1 MKKKVL
7 ERFLAATL
15 AASMVLTSVP
25 VSAEDVQAVPEATGE
40 VAVDE
45 PAVAEAAE
53 ETAAVAEEAPAEET
67 LAAVDEAPVAETV
80 DEAQEMVVE
89 ENTAGGDF
97 AGEELIIDNE
107 ITETEA
113 FDMSA
118 FEIAPIL
125 TQAPEKPG
133 QVANVHFDKDDPNL
147 LVWNADVRADY
158 YELQIT
164 DAKGNAYYANAYES
178 YWDENGNYI
187 EVPRIVT
194 NNIYTGWNGYDLKNL
209 TGKAVGSDGQ
219 IVKSEDG
226 MPLTLQKQPGLDL
239 SISVRAVNESD
250 DENDGFAPTAGDWS
264 AAVAYKMAAKTPEV
278 LSDVRIEDGRLY
290 YTSTSGCYVE
300 LSITDETGKV
310 YYAYATET
318 WNEAENKYVPYYQN
332 YNSLYSGKRL
342 SDIEAYTYT
351 LDENGHPQRNEEEKA
366 FVAGKTYT
374 LNLREYTGDYYNKD
388 RVEGAWLAQALTYA
402 PAAPAQ
408 PQKTGNIVYED
419 GRLSWNPV
427 ENVLGYEVEV
437 TNTATGAKITKTTS
451 RTSCW
456 FYQEDGFEAGQ
467 TYSVTVRSYV
477 DSGTK
482 DAATGEMIK
491 LWSEASEAYTFTY
504 GDKAVEVLGK
514 VEGLSVTT
522 NGLLNWDS
530 VDGADNGYEISVK
543 DAAGAE
549 YFTSSSLALLKRY
562 GTSFDLQDDYD
573 FYKFVQVDGQWV
585 HDIHPETGDDVE
597 AFEAGQ
603 TYTVSVRAAAVGNL
617 PAGEWSSVT
626 YAIPQKYNGENST
639 PAKVTGLEVK
649 AAASQKDGDTL
660 LEGAVLV
667 WNAIE
672 KASRYELLI
681 KDTAGN
687 EYTNRPR
694 VKADGTL
701 DKKGIYPRA
710 GTAVYPRFLLTDS
723 NLRELNVWVKNAGS
737 ALTTVKGAD
746 GKALEAMT
754 LGQAYTLQVRAVN
767 VYTDPVTNE
776 ETVFEGEWSDAVS
789 FTVNAAAPL
798 AGLRYA
804 SSDEDYYYFDY
815 TSAVTASIWYQ
826 IATDETFSAASLV
839 RDWNSYTAEISDTDE
854 DDAKFKLSKNSH
866 YLKAGQTYYVRAVSG
881 TKQPTKEELAS
892 LTPAVASF
900 TTEAAK
906 TAKAITGLKLYES
919 DDPYF
924 TFHFDAVLEK
934 GDSYEL
940 QYALQDTESWVSVG
954 QTTSLNLESVADG
967 TYKVRAVAYVWNEQ
981 DKKVY
986 GTPSNIITVTKSTA
1000 TTSISGLKLAEKTQD
1015 GFRFTFTGTPR
1026 TNEQVEYWISETS
1039 SFDTNVYPGNK
1050 TRYWTLS
1057 DDDKNGF
1064 TVAYRSLKPGKKYYV
1079 RARVYNAKA
1088 TEGQKYSG
1096 YTNIVSIKAAMPK
1109 VSVASTVITNK
1120 AITLE
1125 MNATT
1130 DYRGWLSGYQVQ
1142 RKIGKKYVTMTK
1154 TTNSVYKSSGL
1165 TADTTYD
1172 YRVRPY
1178 YYDKDTKKAT
1188 YGSWVYEEATTWG
1201 GALNLK
1207 AVPKSKN
1214 SVKITWDQVAGA
1226 TGYEI
1231 YRAVAR
1237 SRSTE
1242 YESGKSNDFTKWVLV
1257 KDLKASK
1264 KKASKK
1270 SYTEKDLTADLEYN
1284 YKVRAYKTVG
1294 EKTYYIEA
1302 GEFVSLAF
1310 PENMTTN
1317 INNVITYAD
1326 GKTKVSWNRSYA
1338 VDGYVVEKQDDQTDE
1353 WTVAKKLKASA
1364 VSYTFAAVK
1373 KATNYRIR
1381 AYKGNEYSDSW
1392 DLTVSPALAAPTG
1405 VKAKANADGSI
1416 TVSWKKVS
1424 GADYYKVFR
1433 TTSSY
1438 SFYDKDAKKYS
1449 YIGAEELDV
1458 YVPDSTKISG
1468 YDVLDWDELTTT
1480 SMTDRPI
1487 SYTVDGVTNTL
1498 NVGPAEGVTYYY
1510 FVVACKKGTAY
1521 NFADDSDY
1529 VENGTSVTSE
1539 TYGSKAASA
1548 VVTSVTKVAK
1558 PKQLKVKA
1566 KAKKVTLT
1574 WKKVSGAAGYEI
1586 YRSDKKKSGYEK
1598 IGEVT
1603 KDTTKKYV
1611 DKTAKK
1617 GSVYYYKI
1625 RAVKENEAG
1634 ATVYSEYT
1642 APKKVTAK

>member
-25 VSAEDVQAVPEATGE
+25 VSAEDVQAVPEAAGE
-40 VAVDE
+40 VAADE
-45 PAVAEAAE
+45 PAAAEEAAAE
-53 ETAAVAEEAPAEET
+53 ETAAAAEEA

-164 DAKGNAYYANAYES
+164 DAKGNAYYADAYES
-178 YWDENGNYI
+178 NWDENGNYI

-194 NNIYTGWNGYDLKNL
+194 SSIRTGSKEYDLEDL
-209 TGKAVGSDGQ
+209 YGTAVGPDGQ

-226 MPLTLQKQPGLDL
+226 TPLTLKKQPGLDL
-239 SISVRAVNESD
+239 SISVRAVNESN

-264 AAVAYKMAAKTPEV
+264 AAVAYKTMAAKTPEV

-290 YTSTSGCYVE
+290 YTSTSGCSVE

-310 YYAYATET
+310 YYGNAGTI
-318 WNEAENKYVPYYQN
+318 WDEAENKSVPYYQN
-332 YNSLYSGKRL
+332 YNSLYSGKPL
-342 SDIEAYTYT
+342 SDIQAYTYT
-351 LDENGHPQRNEEEKA
+351 LNENGYPQRNEEEKA

-374 LNLREYTGDYYNKD
+374 LNLREYTGSYYNKD

-408 PQKTGNIVYED
+408 PQKTGNVRYDSGSEVI
-419 GRLSWNPV
+419 RWNPV
-427 ENVLGYEVEV
+427 ENVLGYEVEA
-437 TNTATGAKITKTTS
+437 TNTATGAKITKEIYAYNSSSYTYWWIDS
-451 RTSCW
+451 D
-456 FYQEDGFEAGQ
+456 DGFEAGQ

-491 LWSEASEAYTFTY
+491 LWSEASEACTFTY

-514 VEGLSVTT
+514 VEGLAVTT
-522 NGLLNWDS
+522 SGRLRWNS
-530 VDGADNGYEISVK
+530 VDGASNGYEISVK
-543 DAAGAE
+543 DAAGTE
-549 YFTSSSLALLKRY
+549 YFTNSSLALLKQY
-562 GTSFDLQDDYD
+562 GSSFDLRDDYD

-585 HDIHPETGDDVE
+585 HDIHPETGDYVR

-603 TYTVSVRAAAVGNL
+603 TYTVSVRAAAVGSL
-617 PAGEWSSVT
+617 AAGEWSSVT

-649 AAASQKDGDTL
+649 TAASQKDGDTL

-681 KDTAGN
+681 KDAAGN
-687 EYTNRPR
+687 EYTYEPT

-701 DKKGIYPRA
+701 DKKDKYPKA
-710 GTAVYPRFLLTDS
+710 GTAVYPKLLLTAS
-723 NLRELNVWVKNAGS
+723 WLRELNAWVKNAGS

-754 LGQAYTLQVRAVN
+754 PGQAYTLQVRAVN
-767 VYTDPVTNE
+767 VYTDPVTDE
-776 ETVFEGEWSDAVS
+776 ETLFEGEWSDAVS

-815 TSAVTASIWYQ
+815 TSAITASIWYQ
-826 IATDETFSAASLV
+826 IATDETFSAASLM
-839 RDWNSYTAEISDTDE
+839 RDWNSYTVSGSYTGG
-854 DDAKFKLSKNSH
+854 AKFKISKNA
-866 YLKAGQTYYVRAVSG
+866 YDLKAGQTYYVRAVSG

-924 TFHFDAVLEK
+924 TFHFDAVLEE
-934 GDSYEL
+934 GDDYEL
-940 QYALQDTESWVSVG
+940 QYAPQDTENWVSVG

-1015 GFRFTFTGTPR
+1015 GFEFTFTGTLR
-1026 TNEQVEYWISETS
+1026 ANEEVEYWISETS

-1050 TRYWTLS
+1050 TRHWTS
-1057 DDDKNGF
+1057 SDKNGF
-1064 TVAYRSLKPGKKYYV
+1064 TVYYSSLKPGKKYYV
-1079 RARVYNAKA
+1079 RARVYNENAA
-1088 TEGQKYSG
+1088 EGQEYSG
-1096 YTNIVSIKAAMPK
+1096 YTNIVSVKAAMPK

-1125 MNATT
+1125 MDATT

-1165 TADTTYD
+1165 TANTTYG

-1178 YYDKDTKKAT
+1178 YYDKDTKKAA
-1188 YGSWVYEEATTWG
+1188 YGSWVYAEAATWG

-1207 AVPKSKN
+1207 TAPKSKN
-1214 SVKITWDQVAGA
+1214 SVKISWDQVAGA
-1226 TGYEI
+1226 TGYEV
-1231 YRAVAR
+1231 YRTVAS

-1242 YESGKSNDFTKWVLV
+1242 NESGKSNGFTKWVLV
-1257 KDLKASK
+1257 KDLKASQ
-1264 KKASKK
+1264 K
-1270 SYTEKDLTADLEYN
+1270 SYTEKGLTADLGYS

-1294 EKTYYIEA
+1294 KKTYYIESSQ
-1302 GEFVSLAF
+1302 FVSLAF
-1310 PENMTTN
+1310 PKYMSTN
-1317 INNVITYAD
+1317 ISNVITYAD
-1326 GKTKVSWNRSYA
+1326 GKTKVSWDRSYK
-1338 VDGYVVEKQDDQTDE
+1338 VDGYVVEKQDSQTDE

-1373 KATNYRIR
+1373 KDTKYRIR
-1381 AYKGNEYSDSW
+1381 AYKGNEYSYPW
-1392 DLTVSPALAAPTG
+1392 DITISPALAAPTG
-1405 VKAKANADGSI
+1405 VKAKAKADGSI
-1416 TVSWKKVS
+1416 TVSWKKVN

-1433 TTSSY
+1433 TTSSLSY
-1438 SFYDKDAKKYS
+1438 YDKDAKKYS
-1449 YIGAEELDV
+1449 YTGAEELNV

-1468 YDVLDWDELTTT
+1468 YDRLEEDELTAT

-1498 NVGPAEGVTYYY
+1498 NAGPAKGVTYYY

-1521 NFADDSDY
+1521 NFADGSY
-1529 VENGTSVTSE
+1529 VENGTSVTATE
-1539 TYGSKAASA
+1539 YGSKAASA
-1548 VVTSVTKVAK
+1548 VVTGVTKVAK

-1566 KAKKVTLT
+1566 AAKKVTLT